1 MDEFYQRRLFVKKW
15 FTFKEKGI
23 DIQFKDNDGDFSLF
37 IAYDKIGPRDEVR
50 IFHKKRKVIWRLGI
64 GLSLLTLFKG
74 IVSIG
79 TDERAFFSALA
90 TAAIVAAI
98 FYGYYYFTTEKY
110 FAIPLSTGRYFQ
122 VFYNTPSV
130 AASEAFV
137 DAVYERRDAYMRS
150 EGFFDDDENV
160 DRGE

>member
-37 IAYDKIGPRDEVR
+37 IDYGKIGPRDDVR
-50 IFHKKRKVIWRLGI
+50 IFNKKRKVIWRLGV
-64 GLSLLTLFKG
+64 GLALITLFKG

-79 TDERAFFSALA
+79 SDERAVFAAFA
-90 TAAIVAAI
+90 TAAIVAGM

-110 FAIPLSTGRYFQ
+110 FAIPLTTGRYFQ

-130 AASEAFV
+130 AAAEAFV
-137 DAVYERRDAYMRS
+137 DEVYKRRDLYMQS
-150 EGFFDDDENV
+150 EGFFDDDE
-160 DRGE
+160 DDE